1 MSAPLRVSLW
11 TAKGVGPSLLAIL
24 KICGSIAWL
33 LCLLA
38 LPLINEGQ
46 KHSHHPSQAERPE
59 DDPDVRGGGRA
70 AEDAR
75 IVKGADYASDD
86 EEPLR
91 NEDNVRLKLFIV

>member
-1 MSAPLRVSLW
+1 MVHRHA
-11 TAKGVGPSLLAIL
+11 
-24 KICGSIAWL
+24 
-33 LCLLA
+33 
-38 LPLINEGQ
+38 
-46 KHSHHPSQAERPE
+46 QAERPE

-91 NEDNVRLKLFIV
+91 NEDNVRLALMQDSDGGSACREPGRPALAALAAVAAAVWGQAAMWCEPSV

>member
-1 MSAPLRVSLW
+1 M
-11 TAKGVGPSLLAIL
+11 KL
-24 KICGSIAWL
+24 KPPA
-33 LCLLA
+33 
-38 LPLINEGQ
+38 
-46 KHSHHPSQAERPE
+46 QAERPE

-91 NEDNVRLKLFIV
+91 NEDNVRLVLMQDSDKTQTEAPRVENPVVLPLLLWLRLQ

>member
-1 MSAPLRVSLW
+1 VSCLAAVHVHILFQQS
-11 TAKGVGPSLLAIL
+11 TADV
-24 KICGSIAWL
+24 
-33 LCLLA
+33 
-38 LPLINEGQ
+38 INRRA
-46 KHSHHPSQAERPE
+46 QAERPE

-91 NEDNVRLKLFIV
+91 NEDNVRLAF